1 MNQMLQEPE
10 VSQAQIA
17 QDQVP
22 QETSQAISQT
32 PDVPA
37 APPVAA
43 HPRFV
48 KPQRV
53 AFVQSAWHRE
63 VVEECRIAFLD
74 EIEARHIARAQVD
87 VFEVPGSFE
96 IPLHAQL
103 LAKTRRYTAIV
114 AAGLV
119 VDGGIYRHEFVA
131 DTVIKALMDVQL
143 KTEVPIFSAVLT
155 PQQFH
160 ESAVHYEFFRKHF
173 ATKGIEVAEACANTL
188 HSLERLRGAGGGGDR
203 VRFNL
208 SPTGRGRFAPGDA
221 KHRPVQ
227 IGLRS
232 LTKR

>member
-10 VSQAQIA
+10 AQIQEA
-17 QDQVP
+17 QTVESEVRVP
-22 QETSQAISQT
+22 DT
-32 PDVPA
+32 PERPPA
-37 APPVAA
+37 PV

-53 AFVQSAWHRE
+53 AFVQASWHRD
-63 VVEECRIAFLD
+63 VVEECRIAFLE
-74 EIEARHIARAQVD
+74 EIEARHISRAQVD
-87 VFEVPGSFE
+87 LFEVPGSFE

-131 DTVIKALMDVQL
+131 DTVIKALMEVQL

-160 ESAVHYEFFRKHF
+160 ESAVHHDFFRKHF
-173 ATKGIEVAEACANTL
+173 VIKGIEVAEACANTL
-188 HSLERLRGAGGGGDR
+188 HSLERLRGQVAAGI
-203 VRFNL
+203 
-208 SPTGRGRFAPGDA
+208 TG
-221 KHRPVQ
+221 
-227 IGLRS
+227 
-232 LTKR
+232 

>member
-10 VSQAQIA
+10 AKSRQTEVR
-17 QDQVP
+17 VP
-22 QETSQAISQT
+22 ERNSVPDT
-32 PDVPA
+32 PERPPA
-37 APPVAA
+37 VA

-53 AFVQSAWHRE
+53 AFVQSSWHRD
-63 VVEECRIAFLD
+63 VVEECRIAFLG
-74 EIEARHIARAQVD
+74 EIEARHISRAQVD
-87 VFEVPGSFE
+87 LFEVPGSFE

-143 KTEVPIFSAVLT
+143 KTEVPVFSAVLT

-160 ESAVHYEFFRKHF
+160 ESAVHHDFFRKHF
-173 ATKGIEVAEACANTL
+173 VIKGIEVAEACAST
-188 HSLERLRGAGGGGDR
+188 
-203 VRFNL
+203 
-208 SPTGRGRFAPGDA
+208 
-221 KHRPVQ
+221 
-227 IGLRS
+227 
-232 LTKR
+232 

>member
-1 MNQMLQEPE
+1 MNQMLQEPQIQS
-10 VSQAQIA
+10 SQVHSQV
-17 QDQVP
+17 QSSQVP
-22 QETSQAISQT
+22 HANAPEA
-32 PDVPA
+32 PDLPPA
-37 APPVAA
+37 PV
-43 HPRFV
+43 HPRFS

-63 VVEECRIAFLD
+63 VVEECRIAFLE

-87 VFEVPGSFE
+87 LFEVPGSFE

-143 KTEVPIFSAVLT
+143 RTEVPVFSAVLT

-160 ESAVHYEFFRKHF
+160 ESAAHVEFFRKHF
-173 ATKGIEVAEACANTL
+173 VIKGIEVAEACTNTL
-188 HSLERLRGAGGGGDR
+188 HSLERLRGQVAAGI
-203 VRFNL
+203 
-208 SPTGRGRFAPGDA
+208 A
-221 KHRPVQ
+221 
-227 IGLRS
+227 
-232 LTKR
+232 

>member
-1 MNQMLQEPE
+1 MNQMLQDSQVQDSEVQDSEIRKPE
-10 VSQAQIA
+10 MQASQA
-17 QDQVP
+17 
-22 QETSQAISQT
+22 EQT
-32 PDVPA
+32 PEHIDPPA
-37 APPVAA
+37 APA

-53 AFVQSAWHRE
+53 AFVQSAWHRD
-63 VVEECRIAFLD
+63 VVEECRIAFLA

-143 KTEVPIFSAVLT
+143 KTEVPVFSAVLT

-160 ESAVHYEFFRKHF
+160 ESAVHVEFFRKHF
-173 ATKGIEVAEACANTL
+173 VIKGIEVAEACAKTL
-188 HSLERLRGAGGGGDR
+188 HSLERLRGQVAAGI
-203 VRFNL
+203 V
-208 SPTGRGRFAPGDA
+208 
-221 KHRPVQ
+221 
-227 IGLRS
+227 
-232 LTKR
+232 